1 MKALL
6 LGALLCAVA
15 GSAHAQM
22 YKCEGDYGRPAFSDR
37 PCAPGVKQ
45 TVMAA
50 TLAQQARKIGISES
64 HLAVLETKC
73 RDGNLFACQALDDI
87 KAGPAPEG
95 DSYALAR
102 RWRMSPA
109 ELGNLRNACK
119 EGADEQCLRYERM
132 KRTSPEAEAKD
143 KLAMYAR
150 MCAFGNQDSCSEAE
164 ALRKQ
169 PEK

>member
-1 MKALL
+1 MRTFLYALVL
-6 LGALLCAVA
+6 ALA

-22 YKCEGDYGRPAFSDR
+22 YRCEGNYGRPSFSDR
-37 PCAPGVKQ
+37 PCPPGAKQ

-50 TLAQQARKIGISES
+50 TIAQQARNMGISES
-64 HLAVLETKC
+64 YLNVLQTQC
-73 RDGNLFACQALDDI
+73 REGNLFSCRALDDI

-95 DSYALAR
+95 DAYALAR
-102 RWRMSPA
+102 RWRVSPA

-164 ALRKQ
+164 ALRKR